1 MDGRELKGKAAISG
15 LGISEMGRV
24 YGHDA
29 QHFAAEAIQRA
40 VADAGLRKDQVDGLL
55 VNPGVSPLGGMG
67 GVGLQNYLGLTHLRL
82 LSSMNVGG
90 ATACVMVQYAALA
103 VAHGMANH
111 VVCVFADAPLQPNRG
126 GGAAYSGAGRG
137 FRPTGMGGLYQ
148 AFGVFGVN
156 GL

>member
-1 MDGRELKGKAAISG
+1 MDGRELRGKAAISG

-40 VADAGLRKDQVDGLL
+40 VADSGLRKDQIDGLL
-55 VNPGVSPLGGMG
+55 VNSGVSPLGGMG

-90 ATACVMVQYAALA
+90 ATANVMVLYAAMS
-103 VAHGMANH
+103 VIHGMANH
-111 VVCVFADAPLQPNRG
+111 VVCVFADAPLRKG
-126 GGAAYSGAGRG
+126 TSGGAPA
-137 FRPTGMGGLYQ
+137 
-148 AFGVFGVN
+148 
-156 GL
+156 